1 MRIRGWL
8 CSALFML
15 GLSAFAINQG
25 DRLLPDDGVEPNGDE
40 AYVLSLD
47 EAKELA
53 LKYNITLKNAGLSI
67 QKANA
72 AKWEAIAQ
80 GLPQVNATV
89 DYTTFF
95 GASNTIEMA
104 PGASTTIEFN
114 NTSNLNATVSQLIF
128 SGAYIVGLQSAKLY
142 EEMMVKSAEKSEL
155 DVKQQVASAYYAIL
169 LAEKTKDI
177 LEQNLENVIEIRSK
191 TEMMYKTGVAELTDV
206 DQLSIQVTMLESS
219 LRATARNTSLAYDIL
234 KLQMGITPNARVE
247 LTQTIDDFFEPESF
261 YSSLLRAFNVE
272 EHVDYQLMDQQVE
285 VSDKQVKLAKMEYLP
300 TIGAAYNRLEQILAP
315 NFNMNPKNTLTLNMN
330 IPIFSSGQR
339 KAKVNQAK
347 IDLETAENNKQ
358 QLNDALLA
366 KDRTIKTNLKTA
378 LDQYDAQRK
387 NVEVAKRVFDNIDRK
402 YEAGMVSSLDLTTAN
417 TNYLN
422 AESSYIQAMLD
433 VLEAFVELERFY
445 NNI

>member
-1 MRIRGWL
+1 MRIRLWM
-8 CSALFML
+8 CSALLAVGFSTIAANH
-15 GLSAFAINQG
+15 GE
-25 DRLLPDDGVEPNGDE
+25 RRWVDE
-40 AYVLSLD
+40 SIENDEKESYVLSLE
-47 EAKELA
+47 EAKDLA
-53 LKYNITLKNAGLSI
+53 LTYNVTLKNAGLSI
-67 QKANA
+67 DKANA
-72 AKWEAIAQ
+72 AMWEAIAQ

-104 PGASTTIEFN
+104 PGASTTIDFN

-128 SGAYIVGLQSAKLY
+128 SGAYIVGLQAAKLY
-142 EEMMVKSAEKSEL
+142 EEMVAKTAEKSEL
-155 DVKQQVASAYYAIL
+155 DVKQQVANAYYAIL

-177 LEQNLENVIEIRSK
+177 LEQNLENVMEIRSK
-191 TEMMYKTGVAELTDV
+191 TEMMYKTGVAESTDV

-219 LRATARNTSLAYDIL
+219 LRTTARNTSLAYDIL
-234 KLQMGITPNARVE
+234 KLQMGITPNAKVE
-247 LTQTIDDFFEPESF
+247 LTQSIDDFFEPESF

-272 EHVDYQLMDQQVE
+272 EHVDYQLADQQVE

-300 TIGAAYNRLEQILAP
+300 TIGAAYNHLEQILAP
-315 NFNMNPKNTLTLNMN
+315 KFNMNPKNTLTFNMN

-339 KAKVNQAK
+339 KAKVKQAK
-347 IDLETAENNKQ
+347 IDLETAENNMQ

-378 LDQYDAQRK
+378 LDQYDAQMK
-387 NVEVAKRVFDNIDRK
+387 NVEVAKRVFNNIDRK